1 MEYNLYAIAVMNGY
15 TLNSSSLP
23 VNPMWP
29 FALLLAG
36 IQDSSEEWIHGVSK
50 YANCGNMAKM
60 VRAGRVNLLRT
71 EERVADLARWELL
84 TPNTWSTKMNKSPF
98 GDERWG

>member
-1 MEYNLYAIAVMNGY
+1 MV
-15 TLNSSSLP
+15 
-23 VNPMWP
+23 P

-36 IQDSSEEWIHGVSK
+36 IQASPEEWRHGVSK
-50 YANCGNMAKM
+50 YANFGNMAEM

-71 EERVADLARWELL
+71 EERVADLAPWELL
-84 TPNTWSTKMNKSPF
+84 TSNTWFTKMIKSPF